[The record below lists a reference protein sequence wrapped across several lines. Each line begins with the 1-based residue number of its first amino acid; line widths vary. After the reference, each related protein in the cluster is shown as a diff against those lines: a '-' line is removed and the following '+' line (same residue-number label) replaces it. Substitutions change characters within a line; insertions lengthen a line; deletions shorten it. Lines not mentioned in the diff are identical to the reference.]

1 MAAKLTSLFPISIW
15 LLAGQVSCGSIA
27 AWWNTRAPSFL
38 MQDDDTGGIQYSLC
52 NGNHTPI
59 FPNDQALTVPFT
71 NNPPKNKTS
80 LTAAGWTDAET
91 AWASI
96 FYLDNNDE
104 IVNALLKCDWNTG
117 HWQNTG
123 EYVTSGGSPKVAPD
137 TGLSV
142 VLLGATDGYRVFY
155 NDLDGTLHQIGYT
168 SSTTWKYYGVVS
180 NDKVSAQAIGSTFS
194 NSNITVIRPRDGKN
208 MGVSRLYSDHSW
220 HLSSFPESLT
230 LTGNKSTNA
239 TDASDLQLNATSG
252 DFALPAW
259 DGTASALA
267 VGIDHAYT
275 RSVFYVGTD
284 RKVYQAGNVNYT
296 WSAFDRPSAGN
307 AWPDADV
314 AGANIGVV
322 TDFTNNVMRLYYVS
336 GGRVVE
342 ANGDGGNW
350 QPATV
355 LATFNQ
361 SQVVDTP
368 AANST
373 GDAAPPAGGGQGGG
387 LLSDG
392 AKAGISVGVTLG
404 VLAVGGMLFAFWF
417 LRRRQRKLDAAAAAA
432 SGGSDQQYMSPSS
445 GYTVPTG
452 QTVGSRDGGYPPPMQ
467 QTAGYTPLQQQVGYG
482 QQQPAMAYG
491 HAVSA
496 DGAYPQQAGFV
507 QQDGS
512 GGWTY
517 TTTTPSVGDGQHQQQ
532 PHYFYGQ
539 QQQPQQQQY
548 PHELAD
554 QTRPVE
560 MMGEGHYK
568 EVP

>member
-1 MAAKLTSLFPISIW
+1 M
-15 LLAGQVSCGSIA
+15 LAGQVSCGSIA
-27 AWWNTRAPSFL
+27 AWWNTEAPSFL

-71 NNPPKNKTS
+71 AYPPKNKTS

-104 IVNALLKCDWNTG
+104 IVNSLLKCDWNTG

-123 EYVTSGGSPKVAPD
+123 EYITSGGSPKVAPN

-194 NSNITVIRPRDGKN
+194 NNNITVVRPRDGKN
-208 MGVSRLYSDHSW
+208 IGVSRLYNDQSW

-239 TDASDLQLNATSG
+239 TDATDLQLNTTSAG
-252 DFALPAW
+252 FTLPSW
-259 DGTASALA
+259 DGNASAL
-267 VGIDHAYT
+267 VMGIDKAYT

-284 RKVYQAGNVNYT
+284 KKVYQAGNINYT
-296 WSAFDRPSAGN
+296 WSAFGRPAGN
-307 AWPDADV
+307 AWPDADA

-322 TDFTNNVMRLYYVS
+322 TDSNTNVMRLYYVS

-368 AANST
+368 TANAT
-373 GDAAPPAGGGQGGG
+373 GDATPPAGGNQGG
-387 LLSDG
+387 LSDG

-404 VLAVGGMLFAFWF
+404 VLAVGGMFFAFWF
-417 LRRRQRKLDAAAAAA
+417 LRRRQQKLDAAAAASGSG
-432 SGGSDQQYMSPSS
+432 SGGGGDQQYMSPSS
-445 GYTVPTG
+445 GYTVPT
-452 QTVGSRDGGYPPPMQ
+452 VGSGDGYPPQMQ
-467 QTAGYTPLQQQVGYG
+467 QTAGYTPLQAGYSTQQHQQQQAAYG
-482 QQQPAMAYG
+482 QQP
-491 HAVSA
+491 V
-496 DGAYPQQAGFV
+496 AYPQQAGFA
-507 QQDGS
+507 QDG
-512 GGWTY
+512 GWAY
-517 TTTTPSVGDGQHQQQ
+517 TTTPSADGQQQQSHYFYQQQHQQQ
-532 PHYFYGQ
+532 H
-539 QQQPQQQQY
+539 QQY
-548 PHELAD
+548 PQEMAD

-568 EVP
+568 EIP